1 MFMGTVRVG
10 LAVEK
15 LRGLSGLLEAASSCN
30 DKVSEQQAA
39 FSFLASEISDIADE
53 IEYAGNQNGGESQ
66 QKGT

>member
-1 MFMGTVRVG
+1 MAIIRVG

-15 LRGLSGLLEAASSCN
+15 LREAASSCN

-39 FSFLASEISDIADE
+39 FSFLASELSDIADE

-66 QKGT
+66 QKGV

>member
-1 MFMGTVRVG
+1 MGIVRIG

-39 FSFLASEISDIADE
+39 FSFLASELSDIADE
-53 IEYAGNQNGGESQ
+53 IEYAGGSEVRESQ
-66 QKGT
+66 ASGT

>member
-1 MFMGTVRVG
+1 MGIVRIG

-39 FSFLASEISDIADE
+39 FSFLASELSDIADE
-53 IEYAGNQNGGESQ
+53 IEYAGGSKVRENQET
-66 QKGT
+66 GT

>member
-1 MFMGTVRVG
+1 MGIVRIG

-39 FSFLASEISDIADE
+39 FSFLASELSDIADE
-53 IEYAGNQNGGESQ
+53 IEYADDPKAAGNQKTGA
-66 QKGT
+66 